1 MKPINEEDIST
12 TLNLISRRSDQTRTE
27 YKRDVAGPY
36 EIWRDLSTR
45 LNTHNVGRNG
55 KYRVAK
61 RQDLREEIEVTKQ
74 PL

>member
-1 MKPINEEDIST
+1 MKKVFAYFNDVKSYFAK
-12 TLNLISRRSDQTRTE
+12 SSDQTRTE
-27 YKRDVAGPY
+27 YKRDVAGPC
-36 EIWRDLSTR
+36 EMWRDLSTR